1 MIDFTGLIKKTNA
14 YKIIKRD
21 KEKSAL
27 SHAYLIISSDGDNLL
42 TYLKEFAKIL
52 CCDEGFPC
60 GSCRACRLI
69 DSEAFSDLLIYPK
82 KGESVLV
89 EDVEELI
96 SESYVKPVESQKKV
110 FILNHVETMNA
121 NAQNKLLKTLEEPPK
136 NVYILLGATTEHPI
150 LSTVKSRVKRID
162 FNGFSDEELWNA
174 LKEECENQEK
184 LEEAIAVSDGTV
196 GKVLSHYGDENLS
209 EALTTAC
216 KIITDM
222 KSSRDVLEYSVKV
235 SALKYDFADFLSVL
249 ELAFKDL
256 LVANCGKEDLVKNK
270 KLFNNTIKAEGYSLG
285 AIVYAIDKIAEAK
298 KKLSYNGNRGMI
310 TEWLLL
316 QILEGKFKW
325 RK

>member
-1 MIDFTGLIKKTNA
+1 MIDFTGLLKKTNA

-27 SHAYLIISSDGDNLL
+27 SHAYLIICSDGDNLL
-42 TYLKEFAKIL
+42 TYLKDFAKLL
-52 CCDEGFPC
+52 CCENGFPC
-60 GSCRACRLI
+60 GSCRACKLI
-69 DSEAFSDLLIYPK
+69 DSEAYSDLLIYPK
-82 KGESVLV
+82 KGESVV
-89 EDVEELI
+89 VDDIVDLI

-121 NAQNKLLKTLEEPPK
+121 TAQNKLLKTLEEPPK
-136 NVYILLGATTEHPI
+136 NVYILLGATSEHSI

-162 FNGFSDEELWNA
+162 LNGFSDEELLEA
-174 LKEECENQEK
+174 LKEECEDKKK
-184 LEEAIAVSDGTV
+184 LADAIAISDGTV

-209 EALTTAC
+209 EALITAS

-235 SALKYDFADFLSVL
+235 SSLKYDFADFLSVL
-249 ELAFKDL
+249 ELSFKDL
-256 LVANCGKEDLVKNK
+256 LVAKCGKEDLVKNK
-270 KLFNNTIKAEGYSLG
+270 NVFNDTINAEGYPIG
-285 AIVYAIDKIAEAK
+285 AIVYAIDKIAEAR

-310 TEWLLL
+310 IEWLLL